1 MPMARRLTPDARRA
15 EIIQTATELIGSEGY
30 RALSLREVARRCGM
44 SAPGLM
50 HYFADMPS
58 LLTAVLAHRDEVD
71 LAAIIETQ
79 AESGTL
85 DDVVAAAFDYYRR
98 AGEATLRFDA
108 LEAEAVDPT
117 HPAHAYYL
125 ERDERSFAQM
135 RPVIER
141 EFDDPDQA
149 FAVLRVVFDGIRFR
163 RLRDPDNV
171 DLMQEWLRIREP
183 VLASLGR
190 KRAAV

>member
-15 EIIQTATELIGSEGY
+15 EIIQTATELIGTEGY

>member
-15 EIIQTATELIGSEGY
+15 EIIQTATELIGTEGY

-71 LAAIIETQ
+71 IAAIVEDQ
-79 AESGTL
+79 LESATL
-85 DDVVAAAFDYYRR
+85 DDIVAAAFDYYQR
-98 AGEATLRFDA
+98 AGDATLRFDA

-141 EFDDPDQA
+141 EFDEPDQA
-149 FAVLRVVFDGIRFR
+149 FALLRVVFDGIRFR
-163 RLRDPDNV
+163 RLRDPERV
-171 DLMQEWLRIREP
+171 DLLQEWRRVREP

-190 KRAAV
+190 KRVAA

>member
-15 EIIQTATELIGSEGY
+15 EIIQTATELIGTEGY

-71 LAAIIETQ
+71 IAEIIGRQ
-79 AESGTL
+79 PQSASL
-85 DDVVAAAFDYYRR
+85 DDVVSAAFDYYER
-98 AGEATLRFDA
+98 AGDTTLRFDA
-108 LEAEAVDPT
+108 LEAEAVDPA
-117 HPAHAYYL
+117 HPAHAYYV

-141 EFDDPDQA
+141 EFEDPDQA
-149 FAVLRVVFDGIRFR
+149 LALLRVVFDGIRFR

>member
-1 MPMARRLTPDARRA
+1 MARRLTPDARRA
-15 EIIQTATELIGSEGY
+15 EIIQTATELIGTEGY

>member
-1 MPMARRLTPDARRA
+1 MARRLNPDARRA
-15 EIIQTATELIGSEGY
+15 EIIQTATELISSEGY

-58 LLTAVLAHRDEVD
+58 LLHAVLAHRDEVD
-71 LAAIIETQ
+71 IAEIIGQ
-79 AESGTL
+79 QPGSATL
-85 DDVVAAAFDYYRR
+85 DDVVEAAFEYYQR
-98 AGEATLRFDA
+98 AGETTLRFDA

-141 EFDDPDQA
+141 EFEEPEQVL
-149 FAVLRVVFDGIRFR
+149 AVLRVVFDGIRFR
-163 RLRDPDNV
+163 RLRNPEHVN
-171 DLMQEWLRIREP
+171 LLQEWLRVREP
-183 VLASLGR
+183 VLASFRR
-190 KRAAV
+190 KAMTP